1 MKIMTYEGS
10 SIPDY
15 KVSEMTK
22 YLQDMPIRYNWIE
35 FTDEQEK
42 SKIIEAEKYVANIIQ
57 LASSCM
63 VSMLLSEKD
72 EETQRK
78 IENTKIKIFCE
89 EEPKGMLHIIELADI
104 LKKYR

>member
-1 MKIMTYEGS
+1 M
-10 SIPDY
+10 
-15 KVSEMTK
+15 
-22 YLQDMPIRYNWIE
+22 L
-35 FTDEQEK
+35 
-42 SKIIEAEKYVANIIQ
+42 EKYYQSAIADLIKDIHSERRLKQIYTIVRKMKQRELSERLQQDEILERE

>member
-1 MKIMTYEGS
+1 M
-10 SIPDY
+10 
-15 KVSEMTK
+15 
-22 YLQDMPIRYNWIE
+22 YLTAPIKSIRYWIE

-89 EEPKGMLHIIELADI
+89 EEPKGMLHIIELTDI